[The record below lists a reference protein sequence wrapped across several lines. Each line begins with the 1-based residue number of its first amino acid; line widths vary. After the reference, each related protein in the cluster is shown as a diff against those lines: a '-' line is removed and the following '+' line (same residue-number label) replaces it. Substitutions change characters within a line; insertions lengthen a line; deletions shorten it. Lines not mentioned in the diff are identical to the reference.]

1 MTPAHAAAAGLAAVG
16 GVMSLVWMA
25 SVRRRDASIV
35 DIWWGPGFVLLAWL
49 YCALLGAFHPRPLLM
64 AALLTAW
71 GARLAWHISSRHRG
85 AGEDRRYAA
94 MRARHGAAFGWRSL
108 FLVFWLQA
116 ALIWLIALP
125 VLAASASPNVPLGLL
140 DVAGVLVF
148 VSGFAIEAIGDRQL
162 RRFKATPAN
171 GGKVLDSGLWLYTR
185 HPNYFGD
192 ALLWWGLYL
201 LVASTPAGRLTIASP
216 ALMTF
221 LLMRV
226 SGVALL
232 ERDLRASKPGYA
244 AYIERTPAFVPW
256 FPRGRGDARPPRA

>member
-1 MTPAHAAAAGLAAVG
+1 VTPVHAAAAGLLAVVG
-16 GVMSLVWMA
+16 ALSLVWMA

-49 YCALLGAFHPRPLLM
+49 YCVLLEALHPRPLLM
-64 AALLTAW
+64 AALITAW
-71 GARLAWHISSRHRG
+71 GARLAWHIFSRHRG

-94 MRARHGAAFGWRSL
+94 MRARHGAAFAWRSL

-116 ALIWLIALP
+116 ALIWFIALP
-125 VLAASASPNVPLGLL
+125 VLAANASPETPLGLL
-140 DVAGVLVF
+140 DLAGVLMF
-148 VSGFAIEAIGDRQL
+148 AAGFGVETVGDRQL

-171 GGKVLDSGLWLYTR
+171 RGKVLDSGLWLYTR

-201 LVASTPAGRLTIASP
+201 LAASTPAGRLTIPSP

-221 LLMRV
+221 LLVRV
-226 SGVALL
+226 SGVMLL

-244 AYIERTPAFVPW
+244 AYIERTSAFVPW
-256 FPRGRGDARPPRA
+256 FPRRRGDARPPGA